1 MIARGDL
8 GVEIPMEKVIIVQ
21 KMITARSLRA
31 GKPVICATQ
40 VGRCKYYWKSDAL
53 ALQNNN

>member
-8 GVEIPMEKVIIVQ
+8 GVEIPMEKVVIAQ

-40 VGRCKYYWKSDAL
+40 VGLYKLY
-53 ALQNNN
+53 